1 MLFIT
6 FLWILIWGGMFS
18 GIYNI
23 QSPRFLSDPFSIMQ
37 GVRSLFPILAF
48 YLCLIWILAKR
59 PKFPFL
65 RNPLGFLMSYSL
77 IGFLTSLFLSVDTT
91 TSIYWVSIYLAPLLV
106 FWAILAE
113 ESARGIVQKIIYI
126 NYAIFFFIAFS
137 VFPEVVKVLLGR
149 ARLTSY
155 NRLPFNL
162 GLMTKNGTGR
172 FALVVFVV
180 AISRMSSQGKRFRFF
195 WAAST
200 LVSLI
205 ILAGTQSRTALLGL
219 AICLVLYVLLQGI
232 NWRFLFLGPVITAIV
247 WVSGVKWRAH
257 GQWDMLLS
265 LTGRQNTWQRGLEMI
280 KHSPLL
286 GWGFN
291 ADRLML
297 NLEHMHNSYL
307 HAMIHTGIVGVLFF
321 IAAIIGIWYLIFR
334 HNLIFRARGAQGSDK
349 PLLMES
355 VMIIGFLTARS
366 FFESTAAF
374 YGVDLLL
381 LIPAMAYVVL
391 AARHESVPLE
401 EPIAEVS

>member
-106 FWAILAE
+106 FWSILAE
-113 ESARGIVQKIIYI
+113 ESARSIVQKIIYI
-126 NYAIFFFIAFS
+126 NYVIFFFIAFS
-137 VFPEVVKVLLGR
+137 VFPEVAKILLGR

-155 NRLPFNL
+155 NHLPFNL

-172 FALVVFVV
+172 FALVVFIV

-265 LTGRQNTWQRGLEMI
+265 LTGRQGTWQRGLEMI